1 MSHLSSGDSISLV
14 RGIGTIIKEKL
25 DRLGISTVGDLLR
38 HFPSRYLDFTKQVNI
53 NEIQKDTSV
62 SFLAT
67 IDNVKTFY
75 SKNNKLITSATAQ
88 DNTGK
93 ISLTWFNNLFIK
105 RTIIEGELYSIAGT
119 PSFFGPHITLISP
132 VIELGNSFS
141 LNTQG
146 LVPVY
151 PQTAGITSRWLRK
164 KIFELLDQ
172 TKTDD
177 PLEKDLLQRNGLI
190 TYNAAIHQIHFPKSA
205 HERWQADK
213 RLSFNEHLRINLK
226 NRLELLK
233 LGKSISIKPNKNV
246 DRQTKAK
253 LPWTLTVDQQKTV
266 SKIYSDLQKNEFTH
280 RLIQGETGSGKTAT
294 LVFAANQSLYHGLS
308 CAILAPTEVLAT
320 QHFQTFQK
328 YSLFPKQISLIT
340 SSSVI
345 LARQS
350 ASGGNAGRWSPKG
363 EIYKNSPT
371 LFIGTHALFSRL
383 SSEISPPLAFVAVD
397 EQHKFGVAQRDL
409 LLQRS
414 PVPHLLNLSATPI
427 PRTVALGLLGDI
439 STSNIRHQPMNRL
452 PTKTFVISPTKF
464 KDSPGWLIKELE
476 AGNQIFVVCP
486 NITTQS
492 GTVSSVENMAKI
504 YRQMI
509 PSQFPL
515 WSIHGRLDSVTQ
527 KSIIDRFK
535 ATRSSLLV
543 ATSLIE
549 VGIDIPK
556 ANIMIIHSAERFG
569 LAQLHQLRGRVGR
582 GEGQGYC
589 FLVPTTEDG
598 VEIERLQL
606 LKKYHSGMILA
617 KKDLRLRGAG
627 EVFGF
632 KQHGA
637 LPTRLGYFWSKNL
650 FTKAKTEARVLV
662 KQNPI
667 LAASVASQL
676 ITW

>member
-14 RGIGTIIKEKL
+14 KGVGTIIKEKL
-25 DRLGISTVGDLLR
+25 DRLGISSVGDLLR

-53 NEIQKDTSV
+53 NEIQKDKSV

-67 IDNVKTFY
+67 INNVKTFY
-75 SKNNKLITSATAQ
+75 SKSKRLITQATA
-88 DNTGK
+88 DDSSGK
-93 ISLTWFNNLFIK
+93 ITLTWFNNPYIK
-105 RTIIEGELYSIAGT
+105 RLIQEGSLYRIAGKPTFFGKGMTFISPIIEKGD
-119 PSFFGPHITLISP
+119 SFTI
-132 VIELGNSFS
+132 
-141 LNTQG
+141 NTKG

-172 TKTDD
+172 TETAD
-177 PLEKDLLQRNGLI
+177 PVEKDLILRNNLI
-190 TYNAAIHQIHFPKSA
+190 TLNTAIHQIHFPKSA

-233 LGKSISIKPNKNV
+233 LGKSISIKPNKNI
-246 DRQTKAK
+246 DHQTQAK
-253 LPWTLTVDQQKTV
+253 LPWPLTADQQKTV
-266 SKIYSDLQKNEFTH
+266 SKIYSDLKKSEFTH

-294 LVFAANQSLYHGLS
+294 LVFAVNQSLSQGFS

-320 QHFQTFQK
+320 QHFQTFRQ
-328 YSLFPKQISLIT
+328 YCLYPNQVSLIT
-340 SSSVI
+340 ATSVI
-345 LARQS
+345 LA
-350 ASGGNAGRWSPKG
+350 NAG
-363 EIYKNSPT
+363 IHKNSPT

-383 SSEISPPLAFVAVD
+383 SSEISPPLAFVAID
-397 EQHKFGVAQRDL
+397 EQHKFGVAQRDF

-439 STSNIRHQPMNRL
+439 NTSNIRHKPVNRL
-452 PTKTFVISPTKF
+452 LTKTFVISPIKF

-486 NITTQS
+486 NITSQS
-492 GTVSSVENMAKI
+492 EGVASVETMATI

-509 PSQFPL
+509 PNQFPL

-549 VGIDIPK
+549 VGIDIPE

-637 LPTRLGYFWSKNL
+637 LPTRLEYFWSKNL
-650 FTKAKTEARVLV
+650 FTKAKTEARILV
-662 KQNPI
+662 NQNPI